1 MKNIDS
7 TKVLKH
13 KKSKRIPSKSQK
25 RTSKQAMQTIRKKYQ
40 RVEASHKEYLVSL
53 IKQGMSIKEAS
64 KITEIGYENAKAI
77 KRLFLSNPHQ
87 EVGKFKLKN

>member
-1 MKNIDS
+1 
-7 TKVLKH
+7 
-13 KKSKRIPSKSQK
+13 
-25 RTSKQAMQTIRKKYQ
+25 MQTIRKKYQ

-77 KRLFLSNPHQ
+77 KRLFVSNSHQ